1 MGKTLSLDLRMRV
14 LSFIEDGHSCR
25 AAARRFRVSAAS
37 AVRIRQRRQQTGS
50 VVPAKRGRPK
60 GSGRL
65 EVFAD
70 FLRKTVDQRP
80 DMTMPELAEVLLREH
95 DMPAAPAELS
105 RFLRHRLGY
114 TYKKI
119 ADRNRAS
126 KTTGARRA
134 VRLATPT
141 PTENAPRAT

>member
-14 LSFIEDGHSCR
+14 MSFIEEGHSCHE
-25 AAARRFRVSAAS
+25 AARRFRISAAS
-37 AVRIRQRRQQTGS
+37 AVRLRQRLKRTGS
-50 VVPAKRGRPK
+50 LAPAKRGRPK

-65 EVFAD
+65 EAISA
-70 FLRKTVDQRP
+70 FLRKTVDRRP
-80 DMTMPELAEVLLREH
+80 DITMPELAEVLLREH

-119 ADRNRAS
+119 TDRSGAPE
-126 KTTGARRA
+126 TTGTRRA
-134 VRLATPT
+134 IRLATP
-141 PTENAPRAT
+141 PSTENAS

>member
-14 LSFIEDGHSCR
+14 MSFIDEGHSCR
-25 AAARRFRVSAAS
+25 EAARRFRISAAS

-50 VVPAKRGRPK
+50 VAPAQRGRPK

-65 EVFAD
+65 EAFST
-70 FLRKTVDQRP
+70 FLKRAVDHRP
-80 DMTMPELAEVLLREH
+80 DMTMPELAEALLREH
-95 DMPAAPAELS
+95 DMSAAPAELS

-119 ADRNRAS
+119 ADRNRAPE
-126 KTTGARRA
+126 TAGARPA
-134 VRLATPT
+134 IRLATPASV
-141 PTENAPRAT
+141 PDAP